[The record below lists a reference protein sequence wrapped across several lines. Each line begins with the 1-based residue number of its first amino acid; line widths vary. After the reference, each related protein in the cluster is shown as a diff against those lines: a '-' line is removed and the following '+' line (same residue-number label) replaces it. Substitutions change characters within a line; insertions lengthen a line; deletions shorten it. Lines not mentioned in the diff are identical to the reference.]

1 MACRVSTRRKHR
13 RGMTTPLT
21 APATTRA
28 VVLGGSLAGL
38 LAARVLADHFDE
50 VLVVDRDDVL
60 AASDEPR
67 RGVPQGA
74 HLHALLLG
82 GLQAVERL
90 LPGWTETM
98 RARGATV
105 GDVVS
110 HAAWWFPHG
119 RLAGPQAGV
128 DGVAA
133 SRPLVEAEV
142 RRRVAAIP
150 NVRLRGRT
158 DVAGVVADADR
169 RRVVGARLVDR
180 APGSAA
186 TAVPADLVVDATGRG
201 SRTPAWLAELGYP
214 PPPEEQAD
222 LGVTYVTR
230 QFRVGPFD
238 PALSAYVVTLCPP
251 ERRSG
256 ILQRVEGDRW
266 ILTLAGHGGESA
278 PADLDGFRTYARSLP
293 LAELAAVADTAEPLG
308 DAVTYRFPAGR
319 WRHYERCDRLPEG
332 LVVLGDAVCSFDPTF
347 GQGMSSA
354 AMQVE
359 VLQRELA
366 AGPTGLGRRVAA
378 GAAGVARSP
387 WLLATGTARRMPG
400 MPRKPLPERV
410 LDRYLSRLVRVA
422 TYDDVVAVAFLR
434 VVNLAAPPPSLLS
447 PRVAARVLAHGTAG
461 TTGTRRTTGTA
472 PPGPGLPAP
481 LPADA
486 DRGIPSRDGRLP
498 G

>member
-1 MACRVSTRRKHR
+1 
-13 RGMTTPLT
+13 MTTSPI
-21 APATTRA
+21 APTTTRA

-38 LAARVLADHFDE
+38 LAARVLSDHYDE

-60 AASDEPR
+60 AAGDEPR
-67 RGVPQGA
+67 RGVPQGP
-74 HLHALLLG
+74 HIHALLLG

-90 LPGWTETM
+90 LPGWTEAM

-110 HAAWWFPHG
+110 QAAWWFPHG
-119 RLAGPQAGV
+119 RLAGPEAGV

-133 SRPLVEAEV
+133 SRSLIEDEV
-142 RRRVAAIP
+142 RRRVAATP
-150 NVRLRGRT
+150 SVHLRGRT
-158 DVAGVVADADR
+158 DVAGIVADADR

-201 SRTPAWLAELGYP
+201 SRTPAWLAELGYS

-222 LGVTYVTR
+222 VGVTYVTR
-230 QFRVGPFD
+230 QFRARPDD
-238 PALSAYVVTLCPP
+238 PPLTAYVVTLCPP

-256 ILQRVEGDRW
+256 VLQRLEGDRW
-266 ILTLAGHGGESA
+266 ILTLAGHLGESA
-278 PADLDGFRTYARSLP
+278 PTDLDGFRTYARSLP
-293 LAELAAVADTAEPLG
+293 LTEIATVADTAEPLG

-319 WRHYERCDRLPEG
+319 WRHYERCERLPDG

-359 VLQRELA
+359 VLQRVLHD
-366 AGPTGLGRRVAA
+366 GGGDIGTRVAA
-378 GAAGVARSP
+378 GAADVARIP
-387 WLLATGTARRMPG
+387 WTLATGAVRRMPG
-400 MPRKPLPERV
+400 LPPKPIAERLV
-410 LDRYLSRLVRVA
+410 DRYFSRLLRVA
-422 TYDDVVAVAFLR
+422 THDDDVAVAFLR
-434 VVNLAAPPPSLLS
+434 VVNLAAQPPSLLS
-447 PRVAARVLAHGTAG
+447 PRVAARVLTPGRARTA
-461 TTGTRRTTGTA
+461 RTTATA
-472 PPGPGLPAP
+472 SGPGVPAP
-481 LPADA
+481 LPVDTP
-486 DRGIPSRDGRLP
+486 GHVFSRNGRFT